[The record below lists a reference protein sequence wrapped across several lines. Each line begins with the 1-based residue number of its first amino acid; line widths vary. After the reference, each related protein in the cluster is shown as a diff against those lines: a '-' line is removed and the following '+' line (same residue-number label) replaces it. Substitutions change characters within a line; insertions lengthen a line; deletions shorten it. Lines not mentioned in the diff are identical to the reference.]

1 MINTIVLAVLATT
14 LTSYTPYWHAIVA
27 SSDRSNILAR
37 RVLGRR
43 EGWGAMGEGERSGWS
58 GQQFDLFIAVECKSV
73 GSGGRGKRT
82 ICLLFITFWLPPRS
96 AFQVIF
102 QSQSL
107 LSMEDTQRKRGNYLS
122 IGKLLPFRRTTSA
135 HLSLARWRRQWTS
148 CAIHH
153 R

>member
-1 MINTIVLAVLATT
+1 MMNTIVLAVLATT

-96 AFQVIF
+96 GLTIPESFEHGRYSEKAGQ
-102 QSQSL
+102 
-107 LSMEDTQRKRGNYLS
+107 
-122 IGKLLPFRRTTSA
+122 
-135 HLSLARWRRQWTS
+135 LSLDRQAS
-148 CAIHH
+148 SIPPHNK
-153 R
+153 RSPILG